1 MSPHVHPDGAPD
13 AADAAWDF
21 PTYSPTTFM
30 LWERKWEPMTTTV
43 DERGR
48 ILIPREFR
56 EAHGLTP
63 GRAVIIE
70 DTPEGVTLRAALPK
84 ADALARLA
92 GAIKTP
98 RAKDAPDP
106 LHAKRIWERSP

>member
-1 MSPHVHPDGAPD
+1 
-13 AADAAWDF
+13 
-21 PTYSPTTFM
+21 
-30 LWERKWEPMTTTV
+30 MTTTV

-70 DTPEGVTLRAALPK
+70 DTPDGVTVRAALPK
-84 ADALARLA
+84 DEALARLA
-92 GAIKTP
+92 GAI
-98 RAKDAPDP
+98 RAPAGKGAIGPLDA
-106 LHAKRIWERSP
+106 KKIWERSP